1 MCQAAQNSSFKA
13 AFGTE
18 PRALQASAGYCN
30 LFKVLVKSIPTDPR
44 ALRGKLFFFFVKS
57 VM

>member
-18 PRALQASAGYCN
+18 PRALQAIAGYCN
-30 LFKVLVKSIPTDPR
+30 LFKFLVKSIPTDPR
-44 ALRGKLFFFFVKS
+44 ALRGKLFFFVKS